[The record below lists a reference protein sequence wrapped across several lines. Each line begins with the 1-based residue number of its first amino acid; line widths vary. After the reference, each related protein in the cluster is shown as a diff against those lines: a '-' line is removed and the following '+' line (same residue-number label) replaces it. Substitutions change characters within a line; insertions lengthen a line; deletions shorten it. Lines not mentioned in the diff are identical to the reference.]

1 MAQAAG
7 HDASHVF
14 FPYLGATL
22 EGGQGPGGSIGDDV
36 AAQAIHIQ
44 LAAYRRDANA

>member
-7 HDASHVF
+7 HHPGYVVF
-14 FPYLGATL
+14 VHLGATL
-22 EGGQGPGGSIGDDV
+22 EGGQGPGGPVGDDV

-44 LAAYRRDANA
+44 LAAHRRDANA